1 MRIFW
6 SIVIWI
12 GLGLGASAQSVDEK
26 VPPLL
31 DTSHLLENLPERT
44 LKQLQQKPEKFLEDA
59 AILIMGFG
67 GEAGIDL
74 AGINASINLDRA
86 WVRAREMRRLM
97 VADLDNDYAIKAA
110 EIRVLI
116 AAERAGKRGLL
127 LLAFQAA
134 DQNGDAVVTQAEL
147 RHHAQTRAMAAL
159 SVEEAQRA
167 RALMAFDLNS
177 DGRVQIAE
185 VARVVEAFSPEA

>member
-1 MRIFW
+1 MRLHWI
-6 SIVIWI
+6 IAIWI
-12 GLGLGASAQSVDEK
+12 GLGAGVSAQSSPEPAQPKVDISRLMET
-26 VPPLL
+26 V
-31 DTSHLLENLPERT
+31 PERSI
-44 LKQLQQKPEKFLEDA
+44 KELQRRPEKFIEDA

-97 VADLDNDYAIKAA
+97 VADLDNDHSVTIA

-127 LLAFQAA
+127 LLGFQTA
-134 DQNGDAVVTQAEL
+134 DQDGDDVVSQTEVQS
-147 RHHAQTRAMAAL
+147 HAQARAMAAL
-159 SVEEAQRA
+159 TVEDAQRL
-167 RALMAFDLNS
+167 RAFMAFDLNG
-177 DGRVQIAE
+177 DGLVQINE
-185 VARVVEAFSPEA
+185 VARVVKAFSPEA